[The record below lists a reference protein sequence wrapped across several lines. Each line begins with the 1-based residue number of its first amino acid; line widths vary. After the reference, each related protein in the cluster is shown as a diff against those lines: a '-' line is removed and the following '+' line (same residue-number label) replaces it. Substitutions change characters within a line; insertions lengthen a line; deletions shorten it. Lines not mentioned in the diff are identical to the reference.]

1 MIARLLTT
9 AALLGATVSASLA
22 GSQESKAARTERL
35 TTVVNRVHAIG
46 KIGYSDAK
54 WPIVQKEIDTIR
66 DVDDL
71 RSLVLIFYGILSPQK
86 GDESYDFAF
95 EAAIG
100 ACIRKLATIPT
111 EQASSALKSLQ
122 PLIGFDSSLGLQEA
136 IREQSKIM
144 KPPSP

>member
-1 MIARLLTT
+1 MIARLLMAT
-9 AALLGATVSASLA
+9 ALLAATVSASLA

-35 TTVVNRVHAIG
+35 MAIVNRIHAIG

-54 WPIVQKEIDTIR
+54 WPIIQKEIDAATA
-66 DVDDL
+66 VEDL
-71 RSLVLIFYGILSPQK
+71 RSLVLIFYGLLSPQR

-95 EAAIG
+95 EAGIR

-122 PLIGFDSSLGLQEA
+122 PFIGFDSSLGLREA
-136 IREQSKIM
+136 IEEQSKIV